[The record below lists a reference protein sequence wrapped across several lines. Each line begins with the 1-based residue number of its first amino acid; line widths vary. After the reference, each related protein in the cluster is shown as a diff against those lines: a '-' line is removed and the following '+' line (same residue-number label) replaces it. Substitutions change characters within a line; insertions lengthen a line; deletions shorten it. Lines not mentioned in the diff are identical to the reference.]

1 MIFLLEDE
9 TAIAE
14 PMITHLT
21 KQGYEVQWFRSRKE
35 AEKALLDRVPDLVLI
50 DVNLT
55 DGDEAGFEF
64 LKALRESGLVMPILM
79 LTARDAIEDRVL
91 GLDLGADDYLPK
103 PFDLSEVLARV
114 RALLR
119 RNSEVKE
126 NKLIHGDLE
135 IDFDLRK
142 VLWQTNEV
150 ALTPREYALL
160 DLFARNPTRVFSSD
174 EIIDRVWNEKVEN
187 SNVVRVYVYYLR
199 NKLTSDIIEKV
210 SGGYRLGV

>member
-14 PMITHLT
+14 PVITRL
-21 KQGYEVQWFRSRKE
+21 KRQGHDVHWFRSRKD
-35 AEKALLDRVPDLVLI
+35 AEQALLEHLPDLILI
-50 DVNLT
+50 DVHLL

-64 LKALRESGLVMPILM
+64 LQSVRGSGLAMPILM
-79 LTARDAIEDRVL
+79 LTARDAVEDRVL

-103 PFDLSEVLARV
+103 PFDLAEVAARV

-126 NKLIHGDLE
+126 NKLVRGNLE
-135 IDFDLRK
+135 LDFSTRNVK
-142 VLWQTNEV
+142 WQGLEV
-150 ALTPREYALL
+150 ALTPREYTLL
-160 DLFARNPTRVFSSD
+160 ETFARNPTRIFSS
-174 EIIDRVWNEKVEN
+174 EELIDRVWQDGAEN
-187 SNVVRVYVYYLR
+187 SNVVRVYVHYLR
-199 NKLTSDIIEKV
+199 NKVDSSLVEKV